1 MDRLLLTALW
11 LSFAVVLYTAH
22 RHGERVHR
30 DCERDP
36 VLYGCTLPDSL
47 QPRLGAHLHSR

>member
-22 RHGERVHR
+22 RHGERVRR